1 MFPILCKFAIVAGV
15 AAAGYAASRVIRHS
29 GRVNE
34 REHLKD
40 ILKEVLEVR
49 QVPKG
54 EVEGLLSA
62 VMAQIRSGARFADY
76 RMAPVFRIE
85 SLYSK
90 AEDGAYGQEI
100 LVYVADASSGKAKVT
115 RVRKPIDWAYIP
127 THVRK
132 ALIAERGERETV
144 LIYERKD

>member
-1 MFPILCKFAIVAGV
+1 MLPILCKFAIVAGV

-29 GRVNE
+29 GKVNE
-34 REHLKD
+34 RDHIRD
-40 ILKEVLEVR
+40 ILKEVLDVR

-54 EVEGLLSA
+54 DIDGLLST
-62 VMAQIRSGARFADY
+62 VMAQIRSGSRFADV

-85 SLYSK
+85 SIYVK
-90 AEDGAYGQEI
+90 AEDGVYGHEI

-115 RVRKPIDWAYIP
+115 RIRKTIDWAYVP

-132 ALIAERGERETV
+132 VLIAERKERETV